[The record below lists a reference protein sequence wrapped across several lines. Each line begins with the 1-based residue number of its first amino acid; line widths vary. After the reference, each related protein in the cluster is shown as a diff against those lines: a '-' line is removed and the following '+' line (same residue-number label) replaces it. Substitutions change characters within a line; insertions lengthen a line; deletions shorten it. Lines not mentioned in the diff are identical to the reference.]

1 MDGLPAFLAR
11 AGRIDAVATAVWITA
26 PRQAQ
31 LRSETLPPPG
41 DEQVCIRALYSAISH
56 GTEGL
61 AYRGQI
67 DPDLTLD
74 LPTFQGSFRYPLK
87 YGYACA
93 GVVEAVA
100 ADVQHLSP
108 GDHVF
113 ALHPHQDR
121 FVIDTSLVTR
131 LPDGLDP
138 SLGVYFAQTETAVN
152 VLLDA
157 APRTRETA
165 VVFGQGVVGLLITSL
180 LARLDLEHIVT
191 VDALPARRET
201 SVTMGATQSLSPNED
216 VPSLIRSLTS
226 GRGADCVIEVS
237 GAPAA
242 LDVAIECAVVQG
254 DVLVASWYGQ
264 KPVSLQL
271 GSAFHRRRLRLIS
284 SQVGMVNPTLAPR
297 WDRARRT
304 ETVRSLLPEL
314 PLGVLPSRLVPFRDA
329 PLAYEMLDSLPD
341 DVAQVILEYDQKEL
355 T

>member
-1 MDGLPAFLAR
+1 
-11 AGRIDAVATAVWITA
+11 VATAVWFTA
-26 PRQAQ
+26 PRQVQ
-31 LRSETLPPPG
+31 LRDEELLPPG
-41 DEQVCIRALYSAISH
+41 NGQVSVRALYSAISH

-67 DPDLTLD
+67 DPDLALD

-87 YGYACA
+87 YGYASV
-93 GVVEAVA
+93 GVVEAVGEN
-100 ADVQHLSP
+100 VEHLTF

-121 FVIDTSLVTR
+121 FIIDTSFVTR

-180 LARLDLEHIVT
+180 LARQDLEHIVT

-201 SVTMGATQSLSPNED
+201 SVNMGATQSLSPNED
-216 VPSLIRSLTS
+216 LPGLIRSLTS

-242 LDVAIECAVVQG
+242 LDVAIDCAAVQG
-254 DVLVASWYGQ
+254 DVVVASWYGQ
-264 KPVSLQL
+264 KTVPLQL
-271 GSAFHRRRLRLIS
+271 GSAFHRRRLRLVS

-304 ETVRSLLPEL
+304 ETVRSLLPML
-314 PLGVLPSRLVPFRDA
+314 PLSALPSQHVPFHDA
-329 PLAYEMLDSLPD
+329 PLAYKMLDSLPD

-355 T
+355 A